1 MGRPQ
6 QREDTVAQVKPNP
19 FLIALHIGKET
30 DEERDAHHKDQ
41 MEIGEAICGI
51 IQPQQTGLNKV
62 EQRPVVLFVTR
73 GINQEFS
80 QKQRNRQ
87 FVSVEW
93 QRQIGMTDAQI
104 LKTLQRQVLTIVK
117 HNVQQR
123 KRLEQLLLILP

>member
-6 QREDTVAQVKPNP
+6 QRRYRRAGQTKPL
-19 FLIALHIGKET
+19 LIALHIGKET

-62 EQRPVVLFVTR
+62 EQWPVVLFVTR

-104 LKTLQRQVLTIVK
+104 LKTVCSVRFLR
-117 HNVQQR
+117 
-123 KRLEQLLLILP
+123 